1 MIDQGGEVLKT
12 IVPKM
17 VFIWKELGLPPTES
31 EDRLHAVLTHHKV
44 TLYVSIQTLTSSKF
58 ELFQELWEAML
69 EVEKTNKRKILS
81 TVDRLGRN

>member
-44 TLYVSIQTLTSSKF
+44 TLYVSIQTPD
-58 ELFQELWEAML
+58 
-69 EVEKTNKRKILS
+69 II
-81 TVDRLGRN
+81 